1 MRMKNYRLTDFNTER
16 WKGINIESV
25 QSQIEVLNEKAEK
38 DLLIG
43 EFRSPDIEPI
53 TFEKVSHLIK
63 NLTFVDG
70 EVYGDV
76 KFLETESGKKA
87 EAVINLDPKFAIRAM
102 GDCNNGEI
110 FIHSIITWDVP
121 FFEIYK

>member
-1 MRMKNYRLTDFNTER
+1 MKNYRLTDFNTER
-16 WKGINIESV
+16 WKGINMESV
-25 QSQIEVLNEKAEK
+25 QSQIEVLNQKIGK
-38 DLLIG
+38 DPLIG
-43 EFRSPDIEPI
+43 EFRSPGIETI
-53 TFEKVSHLIK
+53 TLENASHLIK

-87 EAVINLDPKFAIRAM
+87 EAVINLDPKFSIRAI

-121 FFEIYK
+121 LF